1 MNGFE
6 EASDEK
12 LIERMRS
19 GEKGIA
25 EYLIDKYKGIVRQKA
40 RAVYLVGG
48 DTDDLIQEGMIG
60 LFKALQDY
68 DPDREASFQTFAR
81 LCVDRQLYTAVR
93 SARRQ
98 KHMPLNGY
106 VSLSEDEQVL
116 FASEETEPESYL
128 IARES
133 QEYLTR
139 RVRDALSPLENR
151 VLSDYLKGMS
161 NEMIAEDIGRSTK
174 SVENALHRI
183 RVKIRKEIQSGE
195 DQNM

>member
-1 MNGFE
+1 MSGFE
-6 EASDEK
+6 GFSDEQ
-12 LIERMRS
+12 LIERMQS

-25 EYLIDKYKGIVRQKA
+25 EYLIDKYKGLVRRKA
-40 RAVYLVGG
+40 RAVFLVGG
-48 DTDDLIQEGMIG
+48 ETDDLIQEGMIG

-93 SARRQ
+93 SAQRQ

-133 QEYLTR
+133 QESMTR
-139 RVRDALSPLENR
+139 RVREALSPLENQ
-151 VLSDYLKGMS
+151 VLTDYLMGMP
-161 NEMIAEDIGRSTK
+161 NEAIAADIGRPLK

-183 RVKIRKEIQSGE
+183 RVKIRKEIKNSE
-195 DQNM
+195 EQNL